1 MSVYQ
6 MWVCSV
12 SINSKRIVVMK
23 FESEMNELL
32 LCGVLK
38 VAELKYE
45 MKRL

>member
-1 MSVYQ
+1 
-6 MWVCSV
+6 MWVF
-12 SINSKRIVVMK
+12 SIGINNKRIVVMK
-23 FESEMNELL
+23 CESEMNELL